1 MVLRPTIAQS
11 VATASPKQEGLP
23 VSGPA
28 PYLASHV
35 AAYPPGRIHRAVP
48 SHKDRQNEVV
58 VEDDSGRAAA
68 LYAAQEREPTCLPE
82 LDTLWAYRG
91 IVVNLQVAA
100 EIVLGRNKLVALMK

>member
-1 MVLRPTIAQS
+1 MGSWIEFDMSAEDIEIVGSLS
-11 VATASPKQEGLP
+11 VSETEGAVVNLVIGGAPGIP
-23 VSGPA
+23 VRK
-28 PYLASHV
+28 V
-35 AAYPPGRIHRAVP
+35 
-48 SHKDRQNEVV
+48 KVV

-100 EIVLGRNKLVALMK
+100 EIVLGRNKLVALI